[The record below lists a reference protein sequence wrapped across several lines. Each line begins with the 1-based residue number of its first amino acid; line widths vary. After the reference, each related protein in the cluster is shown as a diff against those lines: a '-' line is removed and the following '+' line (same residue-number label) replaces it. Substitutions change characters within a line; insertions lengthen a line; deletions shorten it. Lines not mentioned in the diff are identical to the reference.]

1 MYSYKELS
9 QLKNLTDKE
18 KKALGEY
25 DKENEK
31 FEGEASASDKKKEK
45 IRKETMDNLK
55 KFGEASKK
63 YQEKGKKTKVYL
75 DQKSWL
81 LY

>member
-25 DKENEK
+25 DKRANEK
-31 FEGEASASDKKKEK
+31 
-45 IRKETMDNLK
+45 I
-55 KFGEASKK
+55 
-63 YQEKGKKTKVYL
+63 
-75 DQKSWL
+75 
-81 LY
+81 